1 MLVQPDQNKP
11 LIAVDENWIG
21 EGNSCRRSHEN
32 ASNALPETEPQE
44 SASSDNS
51 RELHRNVVTSNGTQN
66 FSQSAS
72 SSSPPSY
79 ARVRDEQREKARLRA
94 ARNRTR
100 KRTLSNEATTCDSTS
115 TTADGTSPDNEP
127 ESYLHPLAYSDLPPL
142 EKVRQLIADWHS
154 EWGAESTWP
163 KKFHEELKH
172 VQGRGRLASE
182 AFFSECEAHVEDGRR
197 LLCLLRSITRKGF
210 RGTGYKVVDSYEQVF
225 DLLTSL
231 LTELRFF
238 EVKLDEY
245 APISPLSRISEAR
258 HYFTM

>member
-1 MLVQPDQNKP
+1 MGATRTVTKRDKQRAATERWLSKP
-11 LIAVDENWIG
+11 GYKVYSVPRLIFLTPV
-21 EGNSCRRSHEN
+21 
-32 ASNALPETEPQE
+32 
-44 SASSDNS
+44 
-51 RELHRNVVTSNGTQN
+51 
-66 FSQSAS
+66 F
-72 SSSPPSY
+72 
-79 ARVRDEQREKARLRA
+79 RVRDEQREKARLRA

-172 VQGRGRLASE
+172 AQGRGRLTSE

-197 LLCLLRSITRKGF
+197 LLCLLRSIMRKGF

-245 APISPLSRISEAR
+245 APISPLSQISEAR